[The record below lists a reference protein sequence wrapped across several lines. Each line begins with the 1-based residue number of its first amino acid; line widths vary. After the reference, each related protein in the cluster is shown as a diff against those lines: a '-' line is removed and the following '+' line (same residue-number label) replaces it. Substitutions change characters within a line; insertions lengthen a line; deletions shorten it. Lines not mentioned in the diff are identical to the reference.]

1 MTSDFVT
8 DVLSDLLQHSLRI
21 VLCGTAAGTTSAA
34 ERAYYAHPQNKFWRI
49 LHETRLTPEQL
60 QPRQYHSLLQ
70 HGIGLTDLVKIAAGM
85 DRATLP
91 KLSAADRARLS
102 RAVTTFRPR
111 FLAFTSKTAGQKF
124 FGGTRDYGEQRERLG
139 DTRVWIL
146 PSTSGA
152 ANGSWQPGVWHRFA
166 EAVRAAGTPSPLR
179 TQGPITT
186 NPYGEE

>member
-1 MTSDFVT
+1 MT
-8 DVLSDLLQHSLRI
+8 DVLSDLLQDSLRI

-34 ERAYYAHPQNKFWRI
+34 ERAYYAHRQNKFWMI

-60 QPRQYHSLLQ
+60 QPRQYRCLLQ
-70 HGIGLTDLVKIAAGM
+70 HGIGLTDLVKAGVGM

-91 KLSAADRARLS
+91 KLTAADRARLS
-102 RAVTTFRPR
+102 RAIMNFRPR

-124 FGGTRDYGEQRERLG
+124 FDGKRDYGEQRERLG

-152 ANGSWQPGVWHRFA
+152 ANGSWRPEVWHRFA
-166 EAVRAAGTPSPLR
+166 DEVRAG
-179 TQGPITT
+179 
-186 NPYGEE
+186 

>member
-1 MTSDFVT
+1 MT

-34 ERAYYAHPQNKFWRI
+34 QRAYYAHRQNKFWKV
-49 LHETRLTPEQL
+49 LYETGLTPEQL
-60 QPRQYHSLLQ
+60 QPHQYRDLLQ
-70 HGIGLTDLVKIAAGM
+70 YRIGLTDLVKAGVGM

-91 KLSAADRARLS
+91 KMTAADRARLS
-102 RAVTTFRPR
+102 NAVATFRPQ

-124 FGGTRDYGEQRERLG
+124 FDGKRDYGEQLELIG

-152 ANGSWQPGVWHRFA
+152 ANGSWRPEVWHRFA
-166 EAVRAAGTPSPLR
+166 DAVRAMR
-179 TQGPITT
+179 
-186 NPYGEE
+186 

>member
-1 MTSDFVT
+1 MT

-34 ERAYYAHPQNKFWRI
+34 ARAYYAHRQNKFWKI
-49 LHETRLTPEQL
+49 LHETKLTPELLRPQ
-60 QPRQYHSLLQ
+60 QYRDLLQ
-70 HGIGLTDLVKIAAGM
+70 HGIGLTDLVKVGFGM

-91 KLSAADRARLS
+91 KLTAADRARLS
-102 RAVTTFRPR
+102 QAIATFRPK

-124 FGGTRDYGEQRERLG
+124 FDGKREYGAQAEPIG

-152 ANGSWQPGVWHRFA
+152 ANGSWQPEIWHRFA
-166 EAVRAAGTPSPLR
+166 DAVRAAG
-179 TQGPITT
+179 
-186 NPYGEE
+186 